1 VYNTVKNK
9 GFVMKGHTG
18 GKALLSPVLYVAIF
32 ILLSLYFGSKYFFL
46 RLVDATSLNFHQYLM
61 EDATRWLP
69 WPFLVPLVLWLGR
82 RIPLAGKRRVFRILA
97 HLGGSVGVSVIQPA
111 LAWFL
116 IFLTPDSWWA
126 WRSGGSPSAVWGL
139 DQMANLFVWF
149 FHLNVL
155 TYWAILG
162 VQYGLDYY
170 RRYREREIEASRLET
185 QLVRARLQALS
196 AQIHP
201 HFLFNTLH
209 MISALVHRKPQVAD
223 RMITRLSEL
232 LRVSL
237 DRTDRQEIALR
248 EELDTL
254 MNYVEIMKTRFED
267 RLEISFDVSPDVE
280 RALVPYFILQPLV
293 ENAIHH
299 GVMPRG
305 TNGKVRISAERE
317 GGDLI
322 VDVVDNGRGFPE
334 DPRALIEKG
343 QGLRITGDRLRHLYG
358 ERASL
363 RAENGAGGG
372 ARVTLTIPFHEQV
385 TGGTGAGGEGA

>member
-1 VYNTVKNK
+1 
-9 GFVMKGHTG
+9 MKRLWGR
-18 GKALLSPVLYVAIF
+18 KLVLNPLLYIAIF
-32 ILLSLYFGSKYFFL
+32 ILLFLFFGSKYFFL
-46 RLVDATSLNFHQYLM
+46 RLVDGTTLHFGQYLM

-82 RIPLAGKRRVFRILA
+82 RIPLTGEKRAFRILA
-97 HLGGSVGVSVIQPA
+97 HLGGSVGVSALQPA
-111 LAWFL
+111 LSWSL

-170 RRYREREIEASRLET
+170 RRYREREIEASRIET

-223 RMITRLSEL
+223 SMITRLSEL

-237 DRTDRQEIALR
+237 DRTDRQEIPLG

-267 RLEISFDVSPDVE
+267 RLEISFDVPANVE
-280 RALVPYFILQPLV
+280 KALVPPFILQPLV

-299 GVMPRG
+299 GIMPRG
-305 TNGKVRISAERE
+305 TNGKVRVSAERA
-317 GGDLI
+317 GNNLI
-322 VDVVDNGRGFPE
+322 LDVVDDGRGFPG

-343 QGLRITGDRLRHLYG
+343 QGLRITEDRLRHLYG
-358 ERASL
+358 EKASL
-363 RAENGAGGG
+363 KASNGEGGG
-372 ARVTLTIPFHEQV
+372 ARITLTIPFHEQAPE
-385 TGGTGAGGEGA
+385 GADAGGEGA

>member
-1 VYNTVKNK
+1 
-9 GFVMKGHTG
+9 MKR
-18 GKALLSPVLYVAIF
+18 LSGRKLILNPLLYVAIF

-46 RLVDATSLNFHQYLM
+46 RLVDGTTLHFGQYLM

-82 RIPLAGKRRVFRILA
+82 KIPLAGKRKALRVLA
-97 HLGGSVGVSVIQPA
+97 HIGTSVGVSVLHPA

-116 IFLTPDSWWA
+116 VNLTPGSWWA
-126 WRSGGSPSAVWGL
+126 WRSGGLPSAGWGL
-139 DQMANLFVWF
+139 EQWGNLFVWF

-155 TYWAILG
+155 TYWAVLG

-170 RRYREREIEASRLET
+170 RRYREREIESSRLET

-209 MISALVHRKPQVAD
+209 MISALVHHQPRVAD
-223 RMITRLSEL
+223 SMITRLSEL

-237 DRTDRQEIALR
+237 DRTDKQEIPLR
-248 EELDTL
+248 EELNTL

-267 RLEISFDVSPDVE
+267 RLEISLDIPAEVE
-280 RALVPYFILQPLV
+280 RALVPHFILQPLV

-299 GVMPRG
+299 GIMPRG
-305 TNGKVRISAERE
+305 TNGKVRVSAERA
-317 GGDLI
+317 GNNLI
-322 VDVVDNGRGFPE
+322 LDVVDDGRGFPG

-343 QGLRITGDRLRHLYG
+343 QGLRITKDRLRHLYG
-358 ERASL
+358 EKASL
-363 RAENGAGGG
+363 TASNGEGGG
-372 ARVTLTIPFHEQV
+372 AHITLTIPFHEQAPE
-385 TGGTGAGGEGA
+385 GADAGGEGA

>member
-1 VYNTVKNK
+1 
-9 GFVMKGHTG
+9 MKGG
-18 GKALLSPVLYVAIF
+18 AGRKALLSPVLYVAIF

-46 RLVDATSLNFHQYLM
+46 RLVDGTSLNFSQYLM

-82 RIPLAGKRRVFRILA
+82 RIPLAGKKRALRVLA
-97 HLGGSVGVSVIQPA
+97 HIGGSVGVSALQPA

-116 IFLTPDSWWA
+116 VFMTPDSWWA
-126 WRSGGSPSAVWGL
+126 WRSGGSPSAAWGL

-155 TYWAILG
+155 TYWTILG
-162 VQYGLDYY
+162 IQYGLDYH
-170 RRYREREIEASRLET
+170 RRYREREIEASRLEA
-185 QLVRARLQALS
+185 QLARARLQALA
-196 AQIHP
+196 AQVHP

-209 MISALVHRKPQVAD
+209 MISALVHRKPHVAD
-223 RMITRLSEL
+223 SMITRLSEL

-237 DRTDRQEIALR
+237 ERTDRQEIPLR
-248 EELDTL
+248 EEFATL

-267 RLEISFDVSPDVE
+267 RLEISFDVPANVE
-280 RALVPYFILQPLV
+280 KALVPHFILQPLV

-299 GVMPRG
+299 GVMPLG
-305 TNGKVRISAERE
+305 ATGKVRVSAGRA
-317 GGDLI
+317 GGDLVI
-322 VDVVDNGRGFPE
+322 DVVDNGRGFPG

-363 RAENGAGGG
+363 KARNGADGG
-372 ARVTLTIPFHEQV
+372 AHLTLTIPFREHLPE
-385 TGGTGAGGEGA
+385 GAGAGGEGA